1 MQLLDNEPAPW
12 HWRDLPDMS
21 DERYGAGG
29 CVLSDGRF
37 AVFGGTDD
45 DGDDLASCEALVLA
59 NDGPVSGGERWEAL
73 PAMHHARCGFACA
86 AVGGCVIVAGGEG
99 VVGRSVEVYDEATG
113 VWRTLPTACQLPRG
127 LMWMGS
133 ALM

>member
-1 MQLLDNEPAPW
+1 
-12 HWRDLPDMS
+12 MS

-45 DGDDLASCEALVLA
+45 DGDDLASCEALVLD

-73 PAMHHARCGFACA
+73 PEMHQVG
-86 AVGGCVIVAGGEG
+86 AVQVDSINILVKSISEFR
-99 VVGRSVEVYDEATG
+99 V
-113 VWRTLPTACQLPRG
+113 
-127 LMWMGS
+127 
-133 ALM
+133 